1 MSQLTMLTGEARVD
15 GVTGAFGWIL
25 DRIIA
30 VFDQVFGDT
39 FDGMFDLWGFSDM
52 ASEASGED
60 SSDDDYEES
69 YLSSDHYEGRRFFSD
84 DHESSY
90 DGRERY
96 LSSDDDEE
104 NSSSDGGEEEYV
116 GAEEVDAHAEAADW
130 AIGLDGLSRLFEDA

>member
-90 DGRERY
+90 D
-96 LSSDDDEE
+96 
-104 NSSSDGGEEEYV
+104 
-116 GAEEVDAHAEAADW
+116 EEVDAHAEAADW